1 MDYSRDCQLENKIN
15 SLEISDKFKNVM
27 IWLMINKENEYLSE
41 DYESEKYNQ
50 ILKTQ
55 EMSFSVS

>member
-1 MDYSRDCQLENKIN
+1 MDINLEC
-15 SLEISDKFKNVM
+15 FNVG
-27 IWLMINKENEYLSE
+27 NKENEYLSE